1 MNQFRFEGGL
11 KTTLLILIAIGVVS
25 LGITFI
31 GDNAELHYPRF
42 WSNILHN
49 SVFFTG
55 IAFLALFFL
64 CACITSWAGWHTVF
78 KRVWEAYSL
87 FLIPGLIL
95 MLIIGIG
102 AGRGWHQ
109 MYEWTNTE
117 IVQEDKILQ
126 GKSGFLNSGWYVF
139 GTIIIVGLW
148 ILVAT
153 RLRRLSLKEDQV
165 GNVAFTQHHN
175 MRVWAAAGL
184 PLIGFGSAALIWLWV
199 MSVDPHWYSTLFGWY
214 NGASLFIAM
223 TALTILCLYFLK
235 GRGYYRQVTVEHIH
249 DLGKYL
255 FAISIFWTYLWFSQY
270 MLIWYGNVG
279 EETIYFRERI
289 DKYPVWFYGNLVVN
303 FVMPFLILMRN
314 DTKRKLGS
322 LAFVALLVF
331 LGHWMDFFLM
341 LKPGIWNAVS
351 HAAHAG
357 TEGAGHAAEQAS
369 SFVAGFTLPG
379 FLEFGTMLGF
389 LGVFLYFF
397 FTVLSRAP
405 LIPRN
410 DPYLAESVHHHV

>member
-1 MNQFRFEGGL
+1 MNHFRFEGGL
-11 KTTLLILIAIGVVS
+11 KTTLLILIAIGVIS
-25 LGITFI
+25 LVITYM
-31 GDNAELHYPRF
+31 GDNPDMQYPRF

-55 IAFLALFFL
+55 IAILSLFFM
-64 CACITSWAGWHTVF
+64 CACITSWAGWHTLF

-87 FLIPGLIL
+87 FLIPGLVL
-95 MLIIGIG
+95 MLCIGIG
-102 AGRGWHQ
+102 AWGGWHHL
-109 MYEWTNTE
+109 YEWTNTE
-117 IVQEDKILQ
+117 IVENDEVLK
-126 GKSGFLNSGWYVF
+126 GKSGFLNPRWYIY
-139 GTIIIVGLW
+139 GTVIIGGLW
-148 ILVAT
+148 LLIAT
-153 RLRRLSLKEDQV
+153 RLRSLSLTEDRIGDV
-165 GNVAFTQHHN
+165 SFTQHHK
-175 MRVWAAAGL
+175 MRIWAAAGL

-199 MSVDPHWYSTLFGWY
+199 MSVDPHWYSTLFAWY

-223 TALTILCLYFLK
+223 IALTILSLYFLK

-270 MLIWYGNVG
+270 MLIWYSNVG
-279 EETIYFRERI
+279 EETIYFKQRI
-289 DKYPVWFYGNLVVN
+289 DEYPVWFYGNLIVN
-303 FVMPFLILMRN
+303 FGLPFLILMRN

-322 LAFVALLVF
+322 LAFVSLVVF

-351 HAAHAG
+351 HGAH
-357 TEGAGHAAEQAS
+357 TDEHVVT
-369 SFVAGFTLPG
+369 FIPGFTLPG

-389 LGVFLYFF
+389 LGLFLFFF
-397 FTVLSRAP
+397 FTVLSRAQ
-405 LIPRN
+405 LIPGN